1 MKITDFLKRH
11 SLIDNKF
18 IDDFYSFYD
27 EGKNEYDFTINLD
40 TLAKWLKVQKGHLK
54 TLLESNFIEDEDY
67 IILKKQKSVKGAG
80 IGGNN
85 TKTVMLRYNCAK
97 ELCMISKCEK
107 ASIIRKFYID
117 LEKLI
122 ITYKDTI
129 VRDLNHQLGINET
142 NKQLI
147 EKYKNKGL
155 IYVLKID
162 DSKNTDYQGEM
173 EVKIGSTYDLEER
186 MRQYNVGRVSEL
198 PIVFVYLSDQIE
210 DLELCI
216 KQNLKAYQIKY
227 NTESFQIDVQFI
239 KDTIKYC
246 TKKNALL
253 LKQNK
258 KLLKQDKNDNKKFLI
273 IIDKE
278 NLDRVNDILGK
289 IGKLE
294 KNKKNI
300 TLKGSKLSS
309 SKKDSKSKGSKK
321 VVN

>member
-1 MKITDFLKRH
+1 MKITEFLKRH
-11 SLIDNKF
+11 SLINSKF

-27 EGKNEYDFTINLD
+27 EGKNEYDFTVNLD
-40 TLAKWLKVQKGHLK
+40 KLVDWLKVQKGHLK
-54 TLLESNFIEDEDY
+54 TLLESNFVEDEDY
-67 IILKKQKSVKGAG
+67 IILKKTKSVKGMG

-85 TKTVMLRYNCAK
+85 TKTLMLRYNCAK

-129 VRDLNHQLGINET
+129 VRDLNYQLGINET
-142 NKQLI
+142 NKQLV
-147 EKYKNKGL
+147 EKYKIKGL

-162 DSKNTDYQGEM
+162 DSKNIDYQGDM

-186 MRQYNVGRVSEL
+186 MKQYNVGRVSEL

-210 DLELCI
+210 ALETCI
-216 KQNLKAYQIKY
+216 KQNLRTYQIKY
-227 NTESFQIDVQFI
+227 NTETFQIDVQFI

-258 KLLKQDKNDNKKFLI
+258 KLF
-273 IIDKE
+273 
-278 NLDRVNDILGK
+278 
-289 IGKLE
+289 
-294 KNKKNI
+294 
-300 TLKGSKLSS
+300 
-309 SKKDSKSKGSKK
+309 
-321 VVN
+321 